1 MAAAWLGPDNPL
13 VDHRQ
18 VIDNPSL
25 RRTSSWTTSWSVP
38 GSDRAVVFGLEK
50 GAAVAPQ
57 RKDNGDQPPSY
68 LRTAEVAAWLHV
80 SPKTVARWAKEG
92 KLPFMRTL
100 GGHRRY
106 PEAKLRELVDQLREE
121 PTA

>member
-1 MAAAWLGPDNPL
+1 VAA
-13 VDHRQ
+13 
-18 VIDNPSL
+18 
-25 RRTSSWTTSWSVP
+25 
-38 GSDRAVVFGLEK
+38 
-50 GAAVAPQ
+50 Q

-68 LRTAEVAAWLHV
+68 LRTAEVAALLHV

-106 PEAKLRELVDQLREE
+106 PKAKIRELLDQLREE

>member
-1 MAAAWLGPDNPL
+1 MAA
-13 VDHRQ
+13 
-18 VIDNPSL
+18 
-25 RRTSSWTTSWSVP
+25 
-38 GSDRAVVFGLEK
+38 
-50 GAAVAPQ
+50 Q

-68 LRTAEVAAWLHV
+68 LRTAEVAALLHV

-106 PEAKLRELVDQLREE
+106 PEAKIRDSWINSGRNRRPELAASPLL
-121 PTA
+121 A